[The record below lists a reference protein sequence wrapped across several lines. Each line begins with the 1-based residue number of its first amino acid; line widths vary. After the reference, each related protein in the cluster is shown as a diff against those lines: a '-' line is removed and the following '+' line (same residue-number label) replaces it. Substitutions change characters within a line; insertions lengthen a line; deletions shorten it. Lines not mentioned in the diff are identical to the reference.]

1 MNEKHVIKYVTAGAF
16 LLLIVTFFVPLLKIW
31 DFDLSVFDFIGISS
45 DLNDMLTEYADY
57 TEFLRQEI
65 ADYRSP
71 CILLMILP
79 IIEAVLIFTNNQKV
93 GRLITV
99 LALVINN
106 TLAFILYN
114 NIQSVLS
121 YINESLLG
129 IIFQTSLRV
138 EPLPVAIW
146 TVVHLGIL
154 IIVVIDAVREYIAT
168 KKERAE
174 LEDITDVKEIIMEQ
188 FHLNRRKEE
197 SLQYEEKEVE
207 LMSEKQQEP
216 FYGGIIGKTGTYKEK
231 IYLLKKEEKVSLGS
245 EATDD
250 IYIIG
255 VLGKATLC
263 LISYD
268 IKKEEYHVRPL
279 EKKAVFLESTQP
291 LGKDRVYCIP
301 RGKSLIIDN
310 KKNIFTLA

>member
-1 MNEKHVIKYVTAGAF
+1 MSEKYVIKYVTAGAF

-65 ADYRSP
+65 ADYRIP

-79 IIEAVLIFTNNQKV
+79 LLEAVLVLFFSRKP
-93 GRLITV
+93 GRLSAV

-146 TVVHLGIL
+146 TAVHLIIL
-154 IIVVIDAVREYIAT
+154 IIVVIDTVREYISI

-197 SLQYEEKEVE
+197 SPQYQEKEVE
-207 LMSEKQQEP
+207 LMSEKQQAP
-216 FYGGIIGKTGTYKEK
+216 FYGGIIGKTGSYKEK

-255 VLGKATLC
+255 ALEKATLC

-268 IKKEEYHVRPL
+268 TKKEEYHVRPL